1 MKQPRL
7 RDAIAPILIGV
18 GVAVSVIACS
28 PSHSGS
34 TGPNIKVNASQS
46 AVAKSD
52 AKALAKCLPTG
63 ATQQIELAHS
73 LTTHSGREALT
84 SKCGIP
90 TQNKQRFES
99 QVLAAAESGH
109 LTSKAGR
116 TTFFSITLPK
126 IVEADQ
132 G

>member
-1 MKQPRL
+1 MSKTLSL
-7 RDAIAPILIGV
+7 RDAIVPLLLGV

-28 PSHSGS
+28 PHNAASQHHVS
-34 TGPNIKVNASQS
+34 ASQS
-46 AVAKSD
+46 ALAKGD

-84 SKCGIP
+84 AKCGIP
-90 TQNKQRFES
+90 ASKKSSFES
-99 QVLAAAESGH
+99 GVLSAAESGH

-116 TTFFSITLPK
+116 TTFFEVTLPSL
-126 IVEADQ
+126 IEANQ

>member
-1 MKQPRL
+1 MRKAVIGIL
-7 RDAIAPILIGV
+7 AAIALVV
-18 GVAVSVIACS
+18 GIAACG
-28 PSHSGS
+28 PAKTGS
-34 TGPNIKVNASQS
+34 LGPNVPKVNASQS

-84 SKCGIP
+84 DKCGIP
-90 TQNKQRFES
+90 ASKKSSFEAA
-99 QVLAAAESGH
+99 VLNAAETGH

-116 TTFFSITLPK
+116 TTFFSMTLPK
-126 IVEADQ
+126 IVEANQ